1 MEYQADNKPAL
12 QWHPAFY
19 ADIQI
24 EFADEADKMWMEN
37 EHQLGT
43 RPKEI
48 DVLIIKKNSDEPI
61 EKNIGQIF
69 RKHNIVEYKSPVD
82 YLSIDDFCKVY
93 AYAWFY
99 KADTSTEDSI
109 KTDDITISFVV
120 KRYPGKLI
128 KYLREIRGYEVVK
141 HEKGIYYVIGDI
153 FPMQIIVTSR
163 LTKEKNFWLKNL
175 TDDIK
180 DSETVKE
187 ISEEYRKNQ
196 KSELH
201 RSVMNVIVRA
211 NKESFK
217 EGNDMCEA
225 IVELF
230 QDEYDAGVKAA
241 REAGLQQGIE
251 RGIELGIK
259 SLVESLQKLEMSRN
273 TTKEEICEKFNL
285 TEEKAISYMEKYWK

>member
-24 EFADEADKMWMEN
+24 EFGDEADKMWMES

-69 RKHNIVEYKSPVD
+69 RRHNIVEYESPVD
-82 YLSIDDFCKVY
+82 YLSIDDFYKVY
-93 AYAWFY
+93 AYACFY
-99 KADTSTEDSI
+99 KADTTTEDAI
-109 KTDDITISFVV
+109 RVDEITISFVT
-120 KRYPGKLI
+120 KSYPIKLI
-128 KYLREIRGYEVVK
+128 KHLQEVENYTVYEK
-141 HEKGIYYVIGDI
+141 EEGIYYIVGDR

-175 TDDIK
+175 TDDIN
-180 DSETVKE
+180 DTETVKE
-187 ISEEYRKNQ
+187 ITEEYQKNH

-217 EGNDMCEA
+217 EGNDVCEA

-241 REAGLQQGIE
+241 REAGLQQGI
-251 RGIELGIK
+251 K
-259 SLVESLQKLEMSRN
+259 SLIESLQKLRIDKR
-273 TTKEEICEKFNL
+273 TTKEEVLEKFEL
-285 TEEKAISYMEKYWK
+285 TEEKADFYMDKYWK

>member
-1 MEYQADNKPAL
+1 MEYQADNKPVL

-24 EFADEADKMWMEN
+24 EFGDEADKVWMES

-48 DVLIIKKNSDEPI
+48 DVLVIKKNSEEPI

-82 YLSIDDFCKVY
+82 YLSIDDYYKVH
-93 AYAWFY
+93 AYACFY
-99 KADTSTEDSI
+99 KTDTPTVDEI
-109 KTDDITISFVV
+109 KVDEVTISFVV

-128 KYLREIRGYEVVK
+128 KHLREIRGYEVVK

-153 FPMQIIVTSR
+153 FPMQIIVTSK

-175 TDDIK
+175 TDGIK
-180 DSETVKE
+180 DSKTIKE
-187 ISEEYRKNQ
+187 ITEEYQKNH

-217 EGNDMCEA
+217 EGNVVCEA

-241 REAGLQQGIE
+241 REAGIEQGRLEIL
-251 RGIELGIK
+251 IELVRQRIISVNDAVIQSG
-259 SLVESLQKLEMSRN
+259 MSQDDFMN
-273 TTKEEICEKFNL
+273 AL
-285 TEEKAISYMEKYWK
+285 SM

>member
-1 MEYQADNKPAL
+1 MEYQADNKPAV

-24 EFADEADKMWMEN
+24 EFGDEADKMWMES

-69 RKHNIVEYKSPVD
+69 RKYNIVEYKSPVD
-82 YLSIDDFCKVY
+82 YLSIDDFYKVY
-93 AYAWFY
+93 AYTCFY
-99 KADTSTEDSI
+99 KADSSIEDII
-109 KTDDITISFVV
+109 KVENITISFVTQ
-120 KRYPGKLI
+120 RYPAKLI
-128 KYLREIRGYEVVK
+128 RHLQEVRNYKVYEK
-141 HEKGIYYVIGDI
+141 EEGIYYIEGDI
-153 FPMQIIVTSR
+153 FPIQIIVTSR

-175 TDDIK
+175 TDDLRDPKI
-180 DSETVKE
+180 VKE
-187 ISEEYRKNQ
+187 ITEEYKKNS

-211 NKESFK
+211 NKDSFK
-217 EGNDMCEA
+217 EENAMCEA

-230 QDEYDAGVKAA
+230 QDEYDAGIKAA
-241 REAGLQQGIE
+241 KED
-251 RGIELGIK
+251 GIK
-259 SLVESLQKLEMSRN
+259 VLIEFARKMKLEKS
-273 TTKEEICEKFNL
+273 TTKEEVGEKFNL
-285 TEEKAISYMEKYWK
+285 TEKQAQEYMDKYWEYE